1 MMSYENYCL
10 VTYLSLGRVTENT
23 LKSFIRRPQLRDV
36 PVSQKIITWGNKTIN
51 LKSLAKQG

>member
-1 MMSYENYCL
+1 MSYENYCL

-23 LKSFIRRPQLRDV
+23 PKSFIRRPRLRDASA
-36 PVSQKIITWGNKTIN
+36 SQKIRTWGNKTVN